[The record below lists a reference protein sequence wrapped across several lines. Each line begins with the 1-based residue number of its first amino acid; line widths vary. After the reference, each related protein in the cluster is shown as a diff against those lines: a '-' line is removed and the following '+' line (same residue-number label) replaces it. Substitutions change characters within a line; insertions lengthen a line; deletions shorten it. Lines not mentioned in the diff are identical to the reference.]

1 MAGGFLSMLGGMG
14 VTLLWQS
21 LGNPLGLKPMLVALP
36 ASFLLFLIGNMIGKP
51 IDRNAESVNEC

>member
-1 MAGGFLSMLGGMG
+1 
-14 VTLLWQS
+14 
-21 LGNPLGLKPMLVALP
+21 MLVALP